1 MSCPNCGCPSCVGD
15 EDYGEDFNFGPVCPP
30 ASGSTEEDL
39 QNIYREELLR
49 NIAQAP
55 RILEMFE

>member
-15 EDYGEDFNFGPVCPP
+15 EDFDYGPACPP
-30 ASGSTEEDL
+30 APGSMEEHL
-39 QNIYREELLR
+39 QNVYREALLK

>member
-15 EDYGEDFNFGPVCPP
+15 EDFDYGPAGPP
-30 ASGSTEEDL
+30 APGSMEESL
-39 QNIYREELLR
+39 QNVYIEALLK